1 MYYDLYYIIEG
12 ITYSFEY
19 HLVLVERVLSLE
31 ELFSLLKGY
40 ALKLTEEESDLLKS
54 NDFKI
59 VNSKDELVSTK
70 ENVSIYPEMLV
81 FN

>member
-12 ITYSFEY
+12 ITYSFMY
-19 HLVLVERVLSLE
+19 PLVLSERVLSLE

-59 VNSKDELVSTK
+59 VNYKDELVSTK
-70 ENVSIYPEMLV
+70 ENVSIYPEMFV

>member
-12 ITYSFEY
+12 ITYSFMY
-19 HLVLVERVLSLE
+19 SLVLSERVLSLE

>member
-19 HLVLVERVLSLE
+19 PLVLAERVLSLD
-31 ELFSLLKGY
+31 ELFSILMGY
-40 ALKLTEEESDLLKS
+40 ALKLTEKESDLLKS

-70 ENVSIYPEMLV
+70 ENISIYSEMLV

>member
-19 HLVLVERVLSLE
+19 PLVLVERVLSLE
-31 ELFSLLKGY
+31 GLFSILQGY
-40 ALKLTEEESDLLKS
+40 ALKLTEEEAELLKV

-59 VNSKDELVSTK
+59 VNEKDELIASK
-70 ENVSIYPEMLV
+70 KDVSIYAEMLV

>member
-12 ITYSFEY
+12 ITYSF
-19 HLVLVERVLSLE
+19 ERVLSLE

-70 ENVSIYPEMLV
+70 ENVSIYPEMLI

>member
-12 ITYSFEY
+12 ITYSFMY
-19 HLVLVERVLSLE
+19 PLVLSERVLSLE
-31 ELFSLLKGY
+31 ELFSLLNGY

>member
-19 HLVLVERVLSLE
+19 PLVLVERVLSLE
-31 ELFSLLKGY
+31 GLFSILQGY
-40 ALKLTEEESDLLKS
+40 ALKLTEEEVELLKA

-59 VNSKDELVSTK
+59 VNEKDELVANKGDIT
-70 ENVSIYPEMLV
+70 IYPEMLV

>member
-19 HLVLVERVLSLE
+19 PLVLAERVLSLE
-31 ELFSLLKGY
+31 ELFSILMGY

-54 NDFKI
+54 NDFEI
-59 VNSKDELVSTK
+59 VNSEGDLIASKK
-70 ENVSIYPEMLV
+70 NVSIYSEMLV

>member
-12 ITYSFEY
+12 ITYSFMY
-19 HLVLVERVLSLE
+19 PLVLSERVLSLE

-59 VNSKDELVSTK
+59 VNFKDELVSTK